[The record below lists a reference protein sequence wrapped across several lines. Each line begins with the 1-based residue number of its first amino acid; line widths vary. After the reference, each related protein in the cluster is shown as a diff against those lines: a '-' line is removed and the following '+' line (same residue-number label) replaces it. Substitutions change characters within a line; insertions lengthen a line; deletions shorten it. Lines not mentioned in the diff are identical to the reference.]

1 MKNAFWK
8 IFKLLLM
15 ILQPAAGILLLYQAD
30 SSNLF
35 PEKYLYAG
43 AAAFMMLYVATVFL
57 WRKHGRI
64 AAVLAVLAVAV
75 CVALTSAVQ
84 LAQKTMQEIGN
95 QNTQGFKVAVYVRED
110 SAAESLSDVKNGV
123 FGRNSVYDVDNTN
136 AAQQSIEKELGRT
149 IKTSEYEYVTQMID
163 ALYSGKIDALILNEA
178 YTGVLENQE
187 SYEDFSTKTRIIYE
201 YDAEMKVEENTIEE
215 PAGNVISSS
224 FLEQPFMIYI
234 SGSDSLTDDLSMG
247 RSDVNLIAA
256 VNPQTKQV
264 LLINTPRD
272 YYVRTSMS
280 GKQKDKLTH
289 AGIYGIQCSMD
300 TLGMLYD
307 EDISYYMQIN
317 FTGFQTLI
325 DAIGGITVDV
335 DEAGKTDDGFYFSEG
350 FNEMNGE
357 QALSFVR
364 ERHHYSDGDAAR
376 GRHQMAM
383 ITALIGKISSGS
395 TILMNYTDIM
405 NSLQGMF
412 ATNVDSDDIAAFV
425 KMQLNENPQWT
436 VKSYAV
442 SGSGAR
448 ETTYS
453 APGQPLYVMIPDE
466 ETVEHAAELID
477 RIYAGDILT
486 DEDIGKIKEVE

>member
-201 YDAEMKVEENTIEE
+201 YDAEMKVEENTLEE

-335 DEAGKTDDGFYFSEG
+335 DEA
-350 FNEMNGE
+350 
-357 QALSFVR
+357 
-364 ERHHYSDGDAAR
+364 
-376 GRHQMAM
+376 
-383 ITALIGKISSGS
+383 
-395 TILMNYTDIM
+395 
-405 NSLQGMF
+405 
-412 ATNVDSDDIAAFV
+412 
-425 KMQLNENPQWT
+425 
-436 VKSYAV
+436 
-442 SGSGAR
+442 
-448 ETTYS
+448 
-453 APGQPLYVMIPDE
+453 
-466 ETVEHAAELID
+466 
-477 RIYAGDILT
+477 
-486 DEDIGKIKEVE
+486 